1 MSAPE
6 DNYKQ
11 HVNILKLSKV
21 GFFFNCLIKGGWL
34 MTLSV
39 LK

>member
-21 GFFFNCLIKGGWL
+21 VYFFFYCPEGGWL